1 MTYLRTA
8 LSSDLPCQ
16 STCVNSNTG
25 HSEIY
30 SCFANFQF
38 EKHIFEKHNFEKQ
51 TFARAKI
58 TMCFTVLKL
67 AFQKFA
73 LAFQKFAFQ
82 KFAFQIEKQ
91 NRNHRNKL
99 YYTVKLS
106 VGVTNNWTFLFSTF

>member
-30 SCFANFQF
+30 SCFANFQS

-58 TMCFTVLKL
+58 TMCFTVLKF
-67 AFQKFA
+67 AFQNCA
-73 LAFQKFAFQ
+73 LAFQKSKVLA
-82 KFAFQIEKQ
+82 
-91 NRNHRNKL
+91 
-99 YYTVKLS
+99 S
-106 VGVTNNWTFLFSTF
+106 